1 MWFDMAKN
9 KKRFKILIYFE
20 TGETSVIATTE
31 HRGYAQMIARTMDDY
46 YKLKDMEVLIEIR

>member
-31 HRGYAQMIARTMDDY
+31 EAQ
-46 YKLKDMEVLIEIR
+46 KVELIGG

>member
-46 YKLKDMEVLIEIR
+46 YKLKDMEVLI